1 MARNEAKIKFSA
13 DTAEYDKALKELNA
27 SNKELVAELKNA
39 EAEYKNTGDKAEYVH
54 KKTEAYEKQLELNKQ
69 KQEAFNG
76 KIQVA
81 TTIYG
86 ENSVEVTRLKTQLV
100 NAQTEEEK
108 LKTAIDGVNTE
119 LEDNGQSVNTAGS
132 GWTTFKGI
140 AANVATEI
148 VEKLVGALK
157 QAAQYVLSV
166 GSTFESSMSNV
177 EALSGATGSALSSLE
192 SKAKELGASTKF
204 SASEVAD
211 AFGYMALAGWD
222 TNQMLDGISG
232 VLDLAAASGMELA
245 NASDMVTDYLSA
257 FGLEAKDAT
266 KMSNMLAYAQANSN
280 TTAAQLGEA
289 YGNCAANLNA
299 SGQSI
304 ETVTALLEAMA
315 NQGTKGSEAGTM
327 LKSVMSQI
335 TQKMSDGKIQIGQY
349 NIAVQD
355 QAGNFRSLIDIISDV
370 SEATSSMGEAERAAA
385 LAGTFSETALSGLN
399 LVLNEGVDNIR
410 DYYTE
415 LGNCDYAASSMAA
428 TMQDNLK
435 GSMTELESATEGLG
449 IAVYDLFADDLKS
462 VVDVATDAISGIT
475 AAISPAKSDLELF
488 IDEIKEGIENVQTLH
503 EEAQSTIEAATSDNS
518 TYQAYIDIVDE
529 LYEKY
534 GDLTD
539 ATKLD
544 EYEQYELKKAIETL
558 QTICPELTDAY
569 DEQTNTLTL
578 TAAAF
583 NKVTASAQKQAIMT
597 AYLKSVEEETE
608 ALAEAQIEHA
618 KATAAQKAALETL
631 QPYLD
636 SMGMSLEELQGKMST
651 NQQYGFTAEIRSAYN
666 DYASATKAVNETAAA
681 IDTASASMT
690 DQQAVLSELQ
700 NELGFTDS
708 QMESFKNST
717 DEAATATDSLSE
729 STATVTTEVSA
740 DMQAI
745 IEKADEMSES
755 ISTDMT
761 SAVDALNVFDGGTQ
775 VTADDVL
782 ANLQSQIDGIT
793 TWKDHMI
800 TLGEQAGSGMSQ
812 EFYDYL
818 VEMGPQGANLV
829 QTLVDTLNNDTSKF
843 SEISNS
849 YATALSLSDSSSI
862 ISSYTAAG
870 KASATAFAGSSAST
884 SEFTTAGNSA
894 VSNTADAI
902 NGKSGDVV
910 NATSEMSDEAGEAM
924 TKSFQSSTDEAKQIV
939 DYGTLAMAES
949 IKNNTSNG
957 MNNAYNACVSSLNNL
972 KSQFANTTLK
982 FNVLT
987 PSFSMSGSFNAKTK
1001 SVPTVNTYW
1010 SEHAKGGVF
1019 AQPTLFSNGTN
1030 YHLVGEAGPEAI
1042 APIDV
1047 LQGYVRDAVAQAS
1060 LIDYNELGKSV
1071 ARAMSSQSMTMQIDK
1086 RTLGRVVREVM

>member
-39 EAEYKNTGDKAEYVH
+39 EAEYKNTGDKAEYVR

-69 KQEAFNG
+69 KQEALNG
-76 KIQVA
+76 KIQAA

-108 LKTAIDGVNTE
+108 LKTAIDGVNAE

-140 AANVATEI
+140 VANVATEI

-166 GSTFESSMSNV
+166 GSSFESSMSNV
-177 EALSGATGSALSSLE
+177 EALSGATGSALDSLE

-232 VLDLAAASGMELA
+232 VLDLAAASGMDLA

-304 ETVTALLEAMA
+304 EAVTALLEAMA
-315 NQGTKGSEAGTM
+315 NQGTKGSEAGTA

-415 LGNCDYAASSMAA
+415 LGNCDNAASNMAA

-449 IAVYDLFADDLKS
+449 IAVYDLFDDSLKS

-488 IDEIKEGIENVQTLH
+488 IDEVNEGIENVQTLH
-503 EEAQSTIEAATSDNS
+503 EEAQSTIEAATSDNT

-578 TAAAF
+578 TAEAF

-651 NQQYGFTAEIRSAYN
+651 NQQYGFTAEIRNAYN
-666 DYASATKAVNETAAA
+666 DYASATKAVNETTAA

-700 NELGFTDS
+700 SELGFTDS

-717 DEAATATDSLSE
+717 GEAATATNSLSE
-729 STATVTTEVSA
+729 STAAVTTEVSA

-745 IEKADEMSES
+745 IDKADEMAES

-761 SAVDALNVFDGGTQ
+761 SAVDALNAFDGGTQ

-793 TWKDHMI
+793 TWKDNMI

-829 QTLVDTLNNDTSKF
+829 QTLVDTLNADTSKF

-924 TKSFQSSTDEAKQIV
+924 TSSFKSSTDEAKQIV
-939 DYGTLAMAES
+939 DYGTLSMAES

-957 MNNAYNACVSSLNNL
+957 MSSAYNTCVSSLNNL

-1060 LIDYNELGKSV
+1060 LIDYSELGKSV